1 MPIYTVRQL
10 LADVA
15 RPILVALTTDPAL
28 PQPERSVA
36 ANAVPVIDTVL
47 GDLNAQNVIPQAG
60 RRNAAVTN
68 LRDQVEVP
76 LAALDRAHQTF
87 GAGRLY
93 NALDA
98 VSISQS
104 LIAQQVPSDE
114 VTF

>member
-1 MPIYTVRQL
+1 MPVFTVRQL
-10 LADVA
+10 LEDVA
-15 RPILVALTTDPAL
+15 RPILVNLTTDPDL
-28 PQPERSVA
+28 PQAERSVA
-36 ANAVPVIDTVL
+36 SNAIPVIDTVL
-47 GDLNAQNVIPQAG
+47 GDLNPQNVIPNTG

-68 LRDQVEVP
+68 LRDQVEIP
-76 LAALDRAHQTF
+76 LAAVDRAHQTF

-98 VSISQS
+98 VSICQS